1 MDNFKEQIGENLKGA
16 GKSIYRFPAAIVSG
30 IIVSVATIIKISI
43 AFETENYNFL
53 LTSIQLSFL
62 LSTVSS
68 MAFGVFREVEASKK
82 KSFFLANILGPV
94 IGIISFLLLYFFGGI
109 ISEGGEVY
117 LSNIAGVRVGA
128 GVFIS
133 IVAFIYII
141 SKSKFVDSFSSSFFI
156 THRGFTISAL
166 YGLVI
171 MLGVSGVLGAFQTLL
186 YEEMSFKIY
195 QYLGVL
201 VGFLTFSIF
210 LGYFPRFKKES
221 EEKIEAIESQPRF
234 IFILFEY
241 ILTPIMI
248 ALTVVLLVWSGRV
261 ILEGIE
267 VSFNQLSGIASSYII
282 VGIWLHIML
291 GSHKTKLANFY
302 KRAYP
307 FAGVLILIF
316 QAWALWDRIGKFG
329 LQTAEYSFLILWIF
343 AVASI
348 LLLISLKEKAYRK
361 IAIIAAIISVVSVLP
376 IIGYQDITFNSQVKR
391 LEKTLKE
398 EELLVDGDIVSGSE
412 EIEAIKKGKIT
423 SAVDFISFSEKKD
436 RPEWFKKDLD
446 NENVFK
452 VTFGFAKTYGVYAD
466 EGNSINIRLKD
477 NVIDISDYS
486 KSLNISEYGEE
497 GRVYDF
503 ETDRGNY
510 EILVKDNFEEIPGIN
525 IKFAMKEIYDE
536 SMEGYIEGLLDKY
549 PIDENRVFQAPFEDM
564 HIIIELEDVSILLV
578 VDYLDIYSY
587 GTEDANHNI
596 EFRGVFVKEN

>member
-1 MDNFKEQIGENLKGA
+1 MNNFKEQIGENLKGA
-16 GKSIYRFPAAIVSG
+16 GKSIYRFPAAIVSA
-30 IIVSVATIIKISI
+30 IVVSVATIIKISM

-53 LTSIQLSFL
+53 LTSIQVSFL
-62 LSTVSS
+62 LATVSS
-68 MAFGVFREVEASKK
+68 MAFGVFREVSASKK

-94 IGIISFLLLYFFGGI
+94 IGIISLLLLYFFGGI
-109 ISEGGEVY
+109 ASEGGEVY
-117 LSNIAGVRVGA
+117 LSNIAGARIGA
-128 GVFIS
+128 GIFIS

-156 THRGFTISAL
+156 THRAFTISAL

-171 MLGVSGVLGAFQTLL
+171 MLGVSGVLGAFQALL
-186 YEEMSFKIY
+186 YKEMSFKIY

-201 VGFLTFSIF
+201 VGFLTFTIF
-210 LGYFPRFKKES
+210 LGYFPSLKKES
-221 EEKIEAIESQPRF
+221 EGEIEVIESQPRF

-248 ALTVVLLVWSGRV
+248 ALTGVLLVWSVRV
-261 ILEGIE
+261 ILEGMD

-302 KRAYP
+302 KIAYP

-329 LQTAEYSFLILWIF
+329 LKTAEYSFLILWIF
-343 AVASI
+343 AVVSI

-361 IAIIAAIISVVSVLP
+361 IAVIASIISVVSVLP
-376 IIGYQDITFNSQVKR
+376 IIGYHDITFNSQVRR
-391 LEKTLKE
+391 LEKILQE
-398 EELLVDGDIVSGSE
+398 EELLIDGDIVSGNE

-423 SAVDFISFSEKKD
+423 GAVDFISFSEKKG
-436 RPEWFKKDLD
+436 RPEWFKRDLD

-452 VTFGFAKTYGVYAD
+452 VTFGFAKTYGVYTE

-486 KSLNISEYGEE
+486 MSLNISEYGEW
-497 GRVYDF
+497 GRVYEF
-503 ETDRGNY
+503 ETGKDNY
-510 EILVKDNFEEIPGIN
+510 EILVKDNFKEIPGIN
-525 IKFAMKEIYDE
+525 IKLNMKKIYEE
-536 SMEGYIEGLLDKY
+536 SMDRYIEELLDKY

-564 HIIIELEDVSILLV
+564 HITIELEEVSIHLV
-578 VDYLDIYSY
+578 VDYFDIYSY
-587 GTEDANHNI
+587 GTEDENYNI
-596 EFRGVFVKEN
+596 EFRGVFVKED